1 MAFWNGVVGLDRL
14 LQRVPSIVEVW
25 FVEFLAVMIFSPA
38 LGRLIDAYGFG
49 ACPPQPEMLDGFAW
63 GSFAVGV
70 LLMAWVVRRILRPRV
85 TTVTWTPVFVARGTG
100 GVSHVP
106 VPMTGATVTYDV
118 LSSHP
123 SFALI
128 HVLTFPLPLIA
139 LIGGLDGTCNMQFF
153 RLFGVVGLVTL
164 AGIAALRIVTWY
176 VLRRGRAEIEA
187 SVPPG
192 WTFARLEWEMAWRPV
207 LATLGLIA
215 ACILIPAAIIWIRG
229 Y

>member
-1 MAFWNGVVGLDRL
+1 MGFWNGVVGLDRL
-14 LQRVPSIVEVW
+14 LQRVPSIIEVW

-49 ACPPQPEMLDGFAW
+49 GCRPQPEILDGFAW
-63 GSFAVGV
+63 GTFAVGV

-85 TTVTWTPVFVARGTG
+85 TTVTWTPVFVARNAG
-100 GVSHVP
+100 GISHVP

-153 RLFGVVGLVTL
+153 WLFGVVGLVTL
-164 AGIAALRIVTWY
+164 AGIAVLRVLVWY